1 MAEELTN
8 TNETVTEET
17 AQEEKTYTL
26 EEVNAMLQQEGDR
39 RVTSA
44 LKKKEKEIAGL
55 KKQIANEKTLS
66 QLDEEERA
74 RAEKDMRIS
83 ELESQLADY
92 QLAQSKGEMMKVL
105 NARGL
110 SAEFAD
116 LLSIGPDIEEAQAT
130 IDAFDRLFKKSV
142 ADEVKKRLAE
152 SSNIPQL
159 AEAQSGKLTRE
170 QFNKMS
176 LSEQQALYNSD
187 PELVRNLLG

>member
-1 MAEELTN
+1 MEEMN
-8 TNETVTEET
+8 NEAVETTIDTE
-17 AQEEKTYTL
+17 AAEEKTYTL

-44 LKKKEKEIAGL
+44 LRKKEKEIAAL
-55 KKQIANEKTLS
+55 KKQVANEKTLS

-130 IDAFDRLFKKSV
+130 IDAFDRLFKKEV
-142 ADEVKKRLAE
+142 AAEVKRRLAE
-152 SSNIPQL
+152 TSNIPQL
-159 AEAQSGKLTRE
+159 AEAVSGKLTKE
-170 QFNKMS
+170 QFNKLS
-176 LSEQQALYNSD
+176 LAEQQALYNSD
-187 PELVRNLLG
+187 PELVRNLV

>member
-1 MAEELTN
+1 MEEMN
-8 TNETVTEET
+8 NETVETVETES
-17 AQEEKTYTL
+17 AEEKTYTL

-44 LKKKEKEIAGL
+44 LKKKEKEIAAL
-55 KKQIANEKTLS
+55 KKQVANEKTLS

-92 QLAQSKGEMMKVL
+92 QLAQSKSEMMKVL

-130 IDAFDRLFKKSV
+130 IDAFDRLFKKEV
-142 ADEVKKRLAE
+142 GAEVKRRLAE
-152 SSNIPQL
+152 TSNIPQL
-159 AEAQSGKLTRE
+159 AEAVSGKLTKE
-170 QFNKMS
+170 QFNKMP
-176 LSEQQALYNSD
+176 LAEQQALYNSD
-187 PELVRNLLG
+187 PELVRNLV